1 MAVHAPMQTLRRLSK
16 GAKGEGRALVIYA
29 VGSGIFS
36 LAVPVAAQ
44 ALLES
49 VAFTSLLPQVI
60 VLTGLV
66 GMAMLAS
73 LAMTLSQTFL
83 VELMSR
89 RVFVHALRE
98 GTRRILDAA
107 ISYDST
113 TLTMRAARFYDVIS
127 IEKSLAMLAT
137 DGLAVALQI
146 ALGMV
151 LLALYHP
158 LLLALD
164 LALVV
169 LLSLVVFSVWSRALA
184 TARRESVAKHE
195 AAGFLIELA
204 RRESHLRGGAVKNDA
219 TRLGEKLADEWLM
232 ARAAHFRLHL
242 LQIGGALFL
251 QVLTSIVVLG
261 VGGFLV
267 IVGELSLGQLAAAE
281 IVVALTVGAIA
292 RGGKLLG
299 KVYDLIAST
308 EKIETLLEL
317 ESDVDPGASPD
328 GDGAASLTLE
338 GDDGSVIVEPGS
350 VKQISIDDRE
360 RVISALRSHMQGTFS
375 ETRLRIDGIDLRA
388 WARGALRDRVVVTD
402 DLPAAEGRVHDVVT
416 RLAPDASPLVVAN
429 AIEAM
434 GLGKIVFGHE
444 GGLGRDMRSLHGA
457 TPEAVEALRLAALLV
472 ANPRAVIVGSETERR
487 APGACAQLIR
497 VLEERTPRPT
507 LVFARDKGAPARVA
521 SLPFRQGDAA

>member
-1 MAVHAPMQTLRRLSK
+1 MAGHAPMQTLRRLLK
-16 GAKGEGRALVIYA
+16 GAEGETRALVIYA

-49 VAFTSLLPQVI
+49 VAFTSLLPQVV
-60 VLTGLV
+60 VLTALV
-66 GMAMLAS
+66 GMAMMAS
-73 LAMTLSQTFL
+73 LAMTLAQTYL

-89 RVFVHALRE
+89 RVFVHAFRE

-107 ISYDST
+107 LSYDAT
-113 TLTMRAARFYDVIS
+113 TLTTRAARFYDVVS

-146 ALGMV
+146 SLGLG

-169 LLSLVVFSVWSRALA
+169 LLSIVVFSVWSRALA
-184 TARRESVAKHE
+184 TARHESLAKHE

-204 RRESHLRGGAVKNDA
+204 RRESHLRGGAVKDDA
-219 TRLGEKLADEWLM
+219 MRTGEKLADDWLL

-242 LQIGGALFL
+242 VQLGGALFL

-292 RGGKLLG
+292 RGGKLLA

-308 EKIETLLEL
+308 EKVETLLDL
-317 ESDVDPGASPD
+317 ESEVDTGASPD
-328 GDGAASLTLE
+328 GGGAVSLALDGE
-338 GDDGSVIVEPGS
+338 GVSVVVEPGA
-350 VKQISIDDRE
+350 VAQISIDARE
-360 RVISALRSHMQGTFS
+360 RVISAFRNHLQGRFD

-388 WARGALRDRVVVTD
+388 WARGALRDRVIVTD
-402 DLPAAEGRVHDVVT
+402 DLPSAEGSIHDVVT
-416 RLAPDASPLVVAN
+416 RLAPQASPLSVAE

-434 GLGKIVFGHE
+434 GLGEVVYGQE
-444 GGLGRDMRSLHGA
+444 GGLSRDVRTLRGA
-457 TPEAVEALRLAALLV
+457 MPEAIEALKLAALLV
-472 ANPRAVIVGSETERR
+472 AIPRAILVGPETERR
-487 APGACAQLIR
+487 APEACARLIR
-497 VLEERTPRPT
+497 VLEVRTPRPT
-507 LVFARDKGAPARVA
+507 LVFARDLGSSAPVA
-521 SLPFRQGDAA
+521 SIPRRKGDAA